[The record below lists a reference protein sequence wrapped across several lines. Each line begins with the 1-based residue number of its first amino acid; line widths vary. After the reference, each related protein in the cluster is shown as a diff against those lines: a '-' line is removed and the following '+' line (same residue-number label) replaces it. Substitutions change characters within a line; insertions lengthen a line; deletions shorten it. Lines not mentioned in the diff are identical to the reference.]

1 MDRSDKEKEIKH
13 LHEEFNSAK
22 NLFLTGFEGLTVNE
36 DLELRRSIRASGSKY
51 RVIRNRL
58 TKRAAQ
64 GTPVEAFEQELKGA
78 NGLAYNDQDAVA
90 LAKAIST
97 YAKDHPRLVFKVG
110 IVEGRVIELE
120 DLNHLASLPT
130 KEALI
135 SKIMFL
141 LNAGAQRVAS
151 VVQAVPRGLAVV
163 LDQAS
168 KEKKFSE

>member
-1 MDRSDKEKEIKH
+1 M
-13 LHEEFNSAK
+13 
-22 NLFLTGFEGLTVNE
+22 
-36 DLELRRSIRASGSKY
+36 
-51 RVIRNRL
+51 
-58 TKRAAQ
+58 
-64 GTPVEAFEQELKGA
+64 EAFEQELKGA

-130 KEALI
+130 KEELI